1 MNSIAFSQML
11 SVKEFGLSD
20 SNWKPASEVEP
31 SGQEFEEAQAK
42 LLAQKNERKNL
53 LERKRLVQQAMM
65 EHDVK
70 LELMELEGVDYEE
83 KEGKVNNFIN
93 KNRREIEKQ
102 ASKTKGT
109 PPDPELAEAILA
121 RVNRLLEQ
129 NEQMVGPSTLSEVN
143 SNPNLTYEEKT
154 EILETGLRRFQEND
168 EEDQVWSLTKLSS
181 AFHNQGSVQSVFLQ
195 SHNLGPINLGFFWC
209 HGSSTPRCNTP
220 DLVHVSL
227 KFRKQSKRRG

>member
-1 MNSIAFSQML
+1 M
-11 SVKEFGLSD
+11 
-20 SNWKPASEVEP
+20 
-31 SGQEFEEAQAK
+31 
-42 LLAQKNERKNL
+42 

-102 ASKTKGT
+102 ASKTKET

-168 EEDQVWSLTKLSS
+168 EEEADEEDQVWSLTKLYYVGFS
-181 AFHNQGSVQSVFLQ
+181 QSRISPKCVFFQ
-195 SHNLGPINLGFFWC
+195 R
-209 HGSSTPRCNTP
+209 TY
-220 DLVHVSL
+220 
-227 KFRKQSKRRG
+227 

>member
-1 MNSIAFSQML
+1 MSLDFPL
-11 SVKEFGLSD
+11 EFNGIQSSD

-168 EEDQVWSLTKLSS
+168 EEEADEEDQVWSLTKLSS

-195 SHNLGPINLGFFWC
+195 SRNLGLINLVFGGVMVPLPLDVT
-209 HGSSTPRCNTP
+209 HLTLSMY
-220 DLVHVSL
+220 L
-227 KFRKQSKRRG
+227 

>member
-1 MNSIAFSQML
+1 MHDLESFYFLNISCRQISPLNSIAFSQML

-70 LELMELEGVDYEE
+70 LELMELEGGVDYEE

-168 EEDQVWSLTKLSS
+168 EEEADEEDQVWSLTKLY
-181 AFHNQGSVQSVFLQ
+181 
-195 SHNLGPINLGFFWC
+195 
-209 HGSSTPRCNTP
+209 
-220 DLVHVSL
+220 LVSI
-227 KFRKQSKRRG
+227 

>member
-1 MNSIAFSQML
+1 ML

-168 EEDQVWSLTKLSS
+168 EEEADEEDQVWSLTKLYYVGFS
-181 AFHNQGSVQSVFLQ
+181 QSRISPKCVFTITQ
-195 SHNLGPINLGFFWC
+195 SRNY
-209 HGSSTPRCNTP
+209 
-220 DLVHVSL
+220 
-227 KFRKQSKRRG
+227 

>member
-1 MNSIAFSQML
+1 ML

-70 LELMELEGVDYEE
+70 LELMELEGGVDYEE

-102 ASKTKGT
+102 ASKTKET

-168 EEDQVWSLTKLSS
+168 EEEADEEDQVWSKTKLYY
-181 AFHNQGSVQSVFLQ
+181 V
-195 SHNLGPINLGFFWC
+195 GF
-209 HGSSTPRCNTP
+209 S
-220 DLVHVSL
+220 
-227 KFRKQSKRRG
+227 Q

>member
-1 MNSIAFSQML
+1 ML
-11 SVKEFGLSD
+11 SVKEYGLSD

-168 EEDQVWSLTKLSS
+168 EEEADEEDQVWSLTKLYYVGFS
-181 AFHNQGSVQSVFLQ
+181 QSRISPKCVFFFKGL
-195 SHNLGPINLGFFWC
+195 INFVFGGVMVPLPLDVT
-209 HGSSTPRCNTP
+209 HLTLSMY
-220 DLVHVSL
+220 L
-227 KFRKQSKRRG
+227 